1 MPVGAVQ
8 LHEGVQDRQQ
18 GTSSYVTESRFKKV
32 LDVSD
37 VAITGNPLIQPDLT
51 QHCTFL
57 MHPWAGVLQ
66 ENALAENHVPPPG
79 PVQCSAIAHRGP
91 RGGDASN

>member
-1 MPVGAVQ
+1 MQCNSKKECRIDNRG
-8 LHEGVQDRQQ
+8 G
-18 GTSSYVTESRFKKV
+18 SSYITESRFNKV
-32 LDVSD
+32 SDVSD

-66 ENALAENHVPPPG
+66 ENALAENHVPPPW
-79 PVQCSAIAHRGP
+79 PVQCSAIAKPG
-91 RGGDASN
+91 A